1 MSGVVSGVGTIFSS
15 VASTAVNVGSAIMGV
30 GASLFTGG
38 AATGA
43 AGGALGGMF
52 GGTLGN
58 VIGGAVRT
66 GAIGALVGGAV
77 GAATGQGFG
86 RGALIG
92 GLGGAAAGGL
102 GAAMGP
108 GGMMG
113 QGAQQAAG
121 GIAPSPGQTPTGVT
135 ATGSMPAP
143 QSTSGGLFS
152 STPMTQQGGHLGA
165 ASTVPAAQGAAAS
178 GGGMGG
184 LFQGETG
191 GQILAGI
198 GQGAMGWLQ
207 SRNQAREAEK
217 NRAMQLEMQQRN
229 HAEQRAAENRLVGR
243 YEGQPTF
250 GRAQDSGE
258 GRQTPGEKY
267 ARTSEPRARYMYDPA
282 QGRIVL
288 SA

>member
-1 MSGVVSGVGTIFSS
+1 MSGVVSAVGTVFSS
-15 VASTAVNVGSAIMGV
+15 VASTAANVGSAIMGV

-38 AATGA
+38 AATGV

-66 GAIGALVGGAV
+66 GAIGALVGGAI

-92 GLGGAAAGGL
+92 GLGGAAMGGL

-121 GIAPSPGQTPTGVT
+121 ITAAPGQT
-135 ATGSMPAP
+135 ATGMAASGNIGTP
-143 QSTSGGLFS
+143 QSTMPGLLN
-152 STPMTQQGGHLGA
+152 STPMTQQVPPIG
-165 ASTVPAAQGAAAS
+165 ASTVPAAQGAAAA

-191 GQILAGI
+191 GQILAGL

-207 SRNQAREAEK
+207 SRNQAREGER
-217 NRAMQLEMQQRN
+217 NRAHELALLRERDAMNQAAETRQ
-229 HAEQRAAENRLVGR
+229 EQRYAGM
-243 YEGQPTF
+243 PTF
-250 GRAQDSGE
+250 AAAQDSGE

-267 ARTSEPRARYMYDPA
+267 ARTSQSSGRYMYDPQ
-282 QGRIVL
+282 QGRIVF